1 MVECRLSL
9 VAHFDDELV
18 RNRRVL
24 TEDIE
29 TELLQ
34 YILNE
39 QMLQR
44 KWMDVEKELI
54 DMRERHRAQVAENDA
69 LQTKLTHARKQ
80 IEIDMK
86 RRRAAEKEKEI
97 LERQIIMVREL
108 LTDKNNTTL
117 LNDRDRE
124 RLAFLSTDFPHSPGG
139 VSPRKTARP
148 LGTIQELSASL
159 LSPSDFSYDKTDE
172 DLAGNMTFLQNE
184 RSCKRPSAPPMEEE
198 DDDIT
203 PPGKK
208 HKRSK
213 SGGKKKRHRRSRSA
227 GVSTV
232 TLTIEDD
239 MLPIPPERGQRR
251 ASGKRRLKKS
261 FSTTNTKQFGSES
274 EDENVVPRHHRRHD
288 SDANTPPNPWASR
301 LRHYNSAGKSLNRV
315 HSFVTKTVIR
325 SETCIPCGKR
335 MRFGRMVKCKDCR
348 ATAHPECKDLLPLP
362 CCPASTTPGTGKHT
376 PGLLA
381 DYAPSDPPMIPAL
394 IIHCVNEIES
404 RGLSEVGIYRVP
416 GSEKQ
421 VKELK
426 EKFLCGRGAPFL
438 GSIDDIHV
446 VCGCLKDFLR
456 SLKESLITYSLWNDF
471 VSATEVRD
479 EDEGLSMV
487 YHAISQLPRPN
498 RDTLAFVMLH
508 LQRVSECDECKMSV
522 SNLARVFGP
531 TVVGYSTTD
540 PEPLQMIEETRKQ
553 QRVIEKLMSIS
564 TDYWITFINISDD
577 MDCPGDHYT
586 PKTPETRPVPHS
598 MLGPVDCST
607 QGGEKKSWFT
617 PR

>member
-1 MVECRLSL
+1 
-9 VAHFDDELV
+9 
-18 RNRRVL
+18 
-24 TEDIE
+24 
-29 TELLQ
+29 
-34 YILNE
+34 
-39 QMLQR
+39 
-44 KWMDVEKELI
+44 
-54 DMRERHRAQVAENDA
+54 
-69 LQTKLTHARKQ
+69 
-80 IEIDMK
+80 
-86 RRRAAEKEKEI
+86 
-97 LERQIIMVREL
+97 MVREL

-139 VSPRKTARP
+139 GTAVSPRRP

-172 DLAGNMTFLQNE
+172 DLDLDGNTTFL
-184 RSCKRPSAPPMEEE
+184 RSGRKWKRPSAPPMEVDE
-198 DDDIT
+198 DIT

-213 SGGKKKRHRRSRSA
+213 SGGRKHHRRSRSA
-227 GVSTV
+227 GVATV
-232 TLTIEDD
+232 TLSVRDD
-239 MLPIPPERGQRR
+239 EIPTDRGKRR

-274 EDENVVPRHHRRHD
+274 EDENVAPRHHCRHQ
-288 SDANTPPNPWASR
+288 SEANTPPNPWSSG

-315 HSFVTKTVIR
+315 HSFVSKTVIR
-325 SETCIPCGKR
+325 PETCIPCGKR
-335 MRFGRMVKCKDCR
+335 IKFGRMVMKCKDCR

-362 CCPASTTPGTGKHT
+362 CCPNNTTPGAGKHNT
-376 PGLLA
+376 GLLA

-394 IIHCVNEIES
+394 VIHCVNEIEA

-416 GSEKQ
+416 GAEKQ
-421 VKELK
+421 VKDLK
-426 EKFLCGRGAPFL
+426 EKFLCGKGTPFL

-456 SLKESLITYSLWNDF
+456 SLKESLITYGLWNDF
-471 VSATEVRD
+471 VNATETRD
-479 EDEGLSMV
+479 EEEGLSML
-487 YHAISQLPRPN
+487 YHAVSQLPQPN

-508 LQRVSECDECKMSV
+508 LQRVSECGECKMSV

-553 QRVIEKLMSIS
+553 QKVIEKLMSIS

-577 MDCPGDHYT
+577 MECPGAPYT
-586 PKTPETRPVPHS
+586 PKTPESRPVPHS

-607 QGGEKKSWFT
+607 QGTEKKSGWFT
-617 PR
+617 PRFGSRGSRSTKTPTRFFSSPILK